1 MANGSGERRIAS
13 WTENLVVRAA
23 DGRFLDFITAICG
36 ALP

>member
-1 MANGSGERRIAS
+1 MANGSGDRRIAS

-23 DGRFLDFITAICG
+23 GGRFLGFIPAICG